1 MYFIPFFSFE
11 KVGRETRRFYFLQNF
26 FFTCAFFSL
35 KTNLIFR
42 FVGCLS
48 FLFWPELKIIDYHDW
63 KNWVRIGI
71 GFGTTKFFFRVFLSS
86 LIFVVYN
93 GSRAAMQYQTVITIW
108 YSGSTIAA
116 WNFDL
121 DHRLFPADDLCLVWV
136 DFEPPEKII
145 GKIIFLVKLKLLTA
159 KQYKIVGFWRF
170 FCR

>member
-11 KVGRETRRFYFLQNF
+11 KIGRETRRFYFLQNF
-26 FFTCAFFSL
+26 FFYLC
-35 KTNLIFR
+35 
-42 FVGCLS
+42 
-48 FLFWPELKIIDYHDW
+48 
-63 KNWVRIGI
+63 
-71 GFGTTKFFFRVFLSS
+71 FFFTKNKFDFQICWVSFFPFLARIKNNRLSWLEKLGSDRHRIRNNQIFVFVFFLSSSS

-145 GKIIFLVKLKLLTA
+145 GKIWV
-159 KQYKIVGFWRF
+159 F
-170 FCR
+170 FSWN